1 MSVLCEK
8 VRLKRIV
15 ADQLLDSEGLKEIAK
30 KLNILLS
37 RPGSQPAA
45 VRPALVQARR

>member
-1 MSVLCEK
+1 MTPASVFVKAGVGPMRLKELECEN

-37 RPGSQPAA
+37 
-45 VRPALVQARR
+45 